1 MRIVSLR
8 EGGNPRSI
16 YINVDRMKLNGKYTF
31 QNGENLKISHSEL
44 DTKDAFWHSKAVI
57 AENSTLR

>member
-8 EGGNPRSI
+8 EAGNPRSI
-16 YINVDRMKLNGKYTF
+16 NINVDRMKLNGKYAF
-31 QNGENLKISHSEL
+31 QYGENLKISQSDL
-44 DTKDAFWHSKAVI
+44 DTKDAFWYSKADI